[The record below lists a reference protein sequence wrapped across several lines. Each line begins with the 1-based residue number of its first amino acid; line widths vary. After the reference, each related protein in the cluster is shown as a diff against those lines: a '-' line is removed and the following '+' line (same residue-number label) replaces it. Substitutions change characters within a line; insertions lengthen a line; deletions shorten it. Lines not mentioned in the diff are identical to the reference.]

1 MSIHL
6 YISKKCPFSDKLM
19 KQIAKEEIVNHMEI
33 INVDIQK
40 PIDQHKVSHVPTI
53 VFGNNTYVGKGIDTW
68 LAEYKKSAGGKS
80 TAGEDV
86 FPGQND
92 DDGTDPFGED
102 MSGGGD
108 PFASFGDIKPK
119 VSDEMQARISMTV
132 NEAYEKMNVQR

>member
-19 KQIAKEEIVNHMEI
+19 KQISTEEIINHMEV

-40 PIDQHKVSHVPTI
+40 PLKEHKLTHVPTI

-68 LAEYKKSAGGKS
+68 LGEYKKSIGGKNVD
-80 TAGEDV
+80 EEM
-86 FPGQND
+86 FPGNNE
-92 DDGTDPFGED
+92 DDGGDPFGD
-102 MSGGGD
+102 TIDGGD

-119 VSDEMQARISMTV
+119 VSEEMQKRISMSV
-132 NEAYEKMNVQR
+132 NEAYETMNVSR